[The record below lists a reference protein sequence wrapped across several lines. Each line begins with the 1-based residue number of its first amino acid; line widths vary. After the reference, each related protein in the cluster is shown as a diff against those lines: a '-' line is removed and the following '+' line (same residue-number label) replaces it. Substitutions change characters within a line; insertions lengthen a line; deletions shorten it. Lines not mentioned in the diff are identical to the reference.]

1 MRLGRVHVVVALVAG
16 LLSADLVFGS
26 TDNLVVLQI
35 GDGVNALSSSSAP
48 VTLKRFATT
57 GGSALESYAFP
68 TSGAGALTIGGTALT
83 EGHLTLNDGYIGL
96 GGYAADAG
104 TPDIV
109 KTSTTGDGAVLREA
123 VAFDASLSL
132 TAGPALSAT
141 TIAHS
146 GGNIRTSIVSGG
158 NFYTIGGA
166 DNSPMYVPAGAVA
179 DPGVMVVPSGLNNV
193 RSIQVING
201 DLYVSAHP
209 TSRGIYKIAG
219 TPTTTD
225 NVATLAVAT
234 PKATNQNQAVAL
246 GDFWISPDFS
256 VAYVADESNV
266 GGIHK
271 YVSDGSG
278 GYTHVYT
285 IGTDYD
291 ADGPA
296 VSGAR
301 TFAVD
306 ASGANPVLYVT
317 SEDGSRLMSV
327 TDTGDKAT
335 ADATLTTLE
344 TADANTAFRGVLLA
358 PALSS
363 PPHLTGDTNHDGVV
377 DLTDLNNVLN
387 NFGSAGSGNPGDD
400 NADNVVD
407 LTDLNNVLNNFGS
420 HAAAAASAL
429 SAVPEPSVVG
439 ALGVAAV
446 IGGVRR
452 RRRRR

>member
-1 MRLGRVHVVVALVAG
+1 
-16 LLSADLVFGS
+16 
-26 TDNLVVLQI
+26 
-35 GDGVNALSSSSAP
+35 
-48 VTLKRFATT
+48 
-57 GGSALESYAFP
+57 
-68 TSGAGALTIGGTALT
+68 
-83 EGHLTLNDGYIGL
+83 
-96 GGYAADAG
+96 
-104 TPDIV
+104 
-109 KTSTTGDGAVLREA
+109 
-123 VAFDASLSL
+123 
-132 TAGPALSAT
+132 
-141 TIAHS
+141 
-146 GGNIRTSIVSGG
+146 
-158 NFYTIGGA
+158 
-166 DNSPMYVPAGAVA
+166 
-179 DPGVMVVPSGLNNV
+179 MVVPSGLNNV
-193 RSIQVING
+193 RSIQIIGGN
-201 DLYVSAHP
+201 LYVSAHP
-209 TSRGIYKIAG
+209 TSRGIYTIAG

-234 PKATNQNQAVAL
+234 PKATNNNVAVSL

-256 VAYVADESNV
+256 VAYVADDSSV

-301 TFAVD
+301 SFAVD

-317 SEDGSRLMSV
+317 SDDGSRLMSV

-335 ADATLTTLE
+335 SDATLATLE
-344 TADANTAFRGVLLA
+344 MADANTAFRGVILA
-358 PALSS
+358 PALTSTR
-363 PPHLTGDTNHDGVV
+363 LTGDTNNDGVV

-387 NFGSAGSGNPGDD
+387 NFGSNGSGNPGDD

-420 HAAAAASAL
+420 HAAAGTL

-439 ALGVAAV
+439 MLGVAAV
-446 IGGVRR
+446 AGGVRR
-452 RRRRR
+452 RRRR